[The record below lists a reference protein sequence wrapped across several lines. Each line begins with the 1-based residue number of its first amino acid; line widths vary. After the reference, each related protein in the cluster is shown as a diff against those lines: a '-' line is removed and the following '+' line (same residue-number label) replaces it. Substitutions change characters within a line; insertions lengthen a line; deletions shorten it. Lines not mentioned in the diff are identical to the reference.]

1 LQIMAKR
8 DAKEEKLAV
17 KTEDKKKELI
27 KKLQALA
34 ERGVGGEKETAKKK
48 LEQLMEKYN
57 INSACIEEDVK
68 DFHDFKYA
76 GKWEEKLLVQV
87 IAHVM
92 GSAEDIRQR
101 PSGKGS
107 RSVFLVDCTQTEALQ
122 IGVEFDFYK
131 VLMAEDMDIF
141 FSAFIHKHKLFGR
154 SRNRQ
159 YESPTDEEMEKAARI
174 FEMMKGMQDRSPITM
189 LEVQ

>member
-1 LQIMAKR
+1 M
-8 DAKEEKLAV
+8 
-17 KTEDKKKELI
+17 
-27 KKLQALA
+27 
-34 ERGVGGEKETAKKK
+34 GGEKETAKKK

-57 INSACIEEDVK
+57 INSACIEKDVK

-159 YESPTDEEMEKAARI
+159 YESPTDEEMEKLFA
-174 FEMMKGMQDRSPITM
+174 F
-189 LEVQ
+189 LESYLGNMA